1 MYNTKLLNDFH
12 ALLFYSDTNG
22 SASATQNAKTDELY
36 EFENFEDWFDN
47 LINIFVDELSYNVTK
62 EDVCKDLFNCSEF
75 IEDMKSEYVELQEL
89 CEDFDDEF
97 DDEDE

>member
-12 ALLFYSDTNG
+12 TLLFYSETN
-22 SASATQNAKTDELY
+22 SSSSATQNAKTDDIY

-62 EDVCKDLFNCSEF
+62 EDVYRDLFNCPEF
-75 IEDMKSEYVELQEL
+75 VEDMKAEYSELQEL
-89 CEDFDDEF
+89 CE
-97 DDEDE
+97 EDEEDE

>member
-12 ALLFYSDTNG
+12 TLLFYSETKG
-22 SASATQNAKTDELY
+22 SSSATQNAKTDDIY

-62 EDVCKDLFNCSEF
+62 EDVLKDLENCPEF
-75 IEDMKSEYVELQEL
+75 VEDMKFEYVELQEL
-89 CEDFDDEF
+89 CEEE